1 MNNGAYEIHTAI
13 VHTSDVVTGDATV
26 RIPALLGA
34 GAIVSVPTTG
44 LTYTSN
50 EWNVPVAGSSVF
62 VAVSPD
68 RTRFLWLTGAVA
80 ATDAASGGGGSGG
93 SNTKY
98 TETLLGNATDT
109 DFTVT
114 HNLNTRD
121 VVASVHD
128 LSSVNREIIN
138 VDIIIVDNNSI
149 QIQFDSPPTATPQ
162 ESFRVVVIA

>member
-34 GAIVSVPTTG
+34 GSIVSIPTTG
-44 LTYTSN
+44 LTYANS
-50 EWNVPVAGSSVF
+50 EWNVPVEGSSVF

-68 RTRFLWLTGAVA
+68 RTRFLWLTGALA
-80 ATDAASGGGGSGG
+80 DTDAVSSGGGSGG

-98 TETLLGNATDT
+98 TETILGNGTDS

-138 VDIIIVDNNSI
+138 VDIIIVDDNSI
-149 QIQFDSPPTATPQ
+149 EVRFDSPPTSTPQ